1 MKTMPPLSRIQPC
14 AFTLIELL
22 VVISII
28 AILMGLLFPAL
39 AAVREQMRKTQARND
54 LMAIVNAVKHYQ
66 AEYGKL
72 PPITPA
78 NTDTPPGD
86 ILVGDPDS
94 KATFDNSALMD
105 TLRDLDRGLNA
116 RHVLNPRRIVFLEGR
131 VARDATAPR
140 AGFDENT
147 ASKKRGCFF
156 DPWGKQYC
164 VILDANYDNTLD
176 IAAQYT
182 DYADDNAPRLN
193 VGAFALGKDGALGT
207 KGNGIFRKGDTL
219 SDDVITWQ

>member
-1 MKTMPPLSRIQPC
+1 MKTMPPLRCSRPR

-54 LMAIVNAVKHYQ
+54 LMAVVNAVKHYQ

-78 NTDTPPGD
+78 TAEASPGD
-86 ILVGDPDS
+86 ILVGDPDA
-94 KATFDNSALMD
+94 KAKIDNSALMD

-116 RHVLNPRRIVFLEGR
+116 HHVLNPRRIVFLEGS
-131 VARDATAPR
+131 VARDTTAPR
-140 AGFDENT
+140 AGFDENP

-164 VILDANYDNTLD
+164 AILDTNYDNALD
-176 IAAQYT
+176 LADQYT
-182 DYADDNAPRLN
+182 DFAGDNAPRLS
-193 VGAFALGKDGALGT
+193 VGAFALGKDGTLGT
-207 KGNGIFRKGDTL
+207 KGNSIFRKGDTL
-219 SDDVITWQ
+219 SDDILTWQ